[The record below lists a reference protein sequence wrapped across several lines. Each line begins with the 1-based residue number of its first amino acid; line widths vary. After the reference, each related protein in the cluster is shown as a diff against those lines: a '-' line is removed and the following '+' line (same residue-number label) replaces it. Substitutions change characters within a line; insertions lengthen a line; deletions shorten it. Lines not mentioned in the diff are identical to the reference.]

1 MDLSIT
7 AKDILNKS
15 LSLSR
20 DEYWR
25 LRVAFERYA
34 KVQGMDINRSQHPN
48 YYDSDETE
56 EHWVTWLSLYAYMQ
70 PLIRQLVA
78 NQKVVE

>member
-1 MDLSIT
+1 MKIT
-7 AKDILNKS
+7 ATDILDKS

-20 DEYWR
+20 DEY
-25 LRVAFERYA
+25 LRIRIAFERYA
-34 KVQGMDINRSQHPN
+34 KVQGLDTVRSYHPN

-78 NQKVVE
+78 NQKEL